1 MKADSKHIWPTGQ
14 DASSW
19 LSPGGFFL
27 RVCLNRW
34 LAHSGSPSRLSSV
47 SLLGRPLARV
57 VGFDPFL
64 TWYSYSL
71 PCFGGLHGLHSQQAA
86 SIFSMVGHSVSH
98 CAVILTC
105 VLRRP

>member
-47 SLLGRPLARV
+47 SLLGRTIDNTYNHVAHNQ
-57 VGFDPFL
+57 G
-64 TWYSYSL
+64 YK
-71 PCFGGLHGLHSQQAA
+71 Q
-86 SIFSMVGHSVSH
+86 SIFSENEISPLRMSVTLHSFTHFLFLPSPQ
-98 CAVILTC
+98 IQ
-105 VLRRP
+105 